1 MVGVGGAG
9 CRHRYATGRGRLY
22 KGEGRWDR
30 TRDLMV
36 VIHSARMWGGEWRW
50 WTTPQPHRE
59 GDGLIL
65 CFASV
70 LGMPLLTQAH
80 HMGGGVIVYLGIGL
94 FGTSTAGFV
103 CIFSG
108 DFGRWKLE
116 LTLEF
121 KYAHGPYLGFVS
133 VDLGV

>member
-1 MVGVGGAG
+1 MLYNWTVIWTFGFSLG
-9 CRHRYATGRGRLY
+9 CVIGLY
-22 KGEGRWDR
+22 NLDSTLVMG
-30 TRDLMV
+30 LY
-36 VIHSARMWGGEWRW
+36 MW
-50 WTTPQPHRE
+50 TVQ
-59 GDGLIL
+59 
-65 CFASV
+65 
-70 LGMPLLTQAH
+70 
-80 HMGGGVIVYLGIGL
+80 VIVYLGIGL

-108 DFGRWKLE
+108 DFGRWKLD